1 MKQIIKK
8 YCALL
13 IALAMVLPV
22 MSVRAFAQTSTSNG
36 PDVVKTVTDNGDG
49 THKIKLELTG
59 KVDTTQE
66 IKKANVLVVL
76 DLSGSMNET
85 ITDKSSTTRLQAA
98 KSAVDSVA
106 TTLLGKNGQ
115 NGAPNDL
122 VEMGLVTFGTKAE
135 TKLSKTTS
143 KNRFIQTVNGLS
155 AYPTTSNYAGTN
167 WEDALQK
174 ANAYSFGDSDKTY
187 VIFVSDGNPSFRN
200 TRGTYHKYES
210 WQVLHSD
217 RWERWD
223 SSYSSLSVYGDGDD
237 TNSTNVQRA
246 YEQSLDEARSIVDK
260 HKELYT
266 IGCFGNVD
274 RMQDLTNYA
283 YDSTNSDKYYSA
295 SDAAQLSKALN
306 EIATAISN
314 SLGQSNVKVTD
325 GVTSLLKISADVD
338 GTPSNFV
345 YKKNGAV
352 WANAPVAKIV
362 DSKVVWDLS
371 SIGALENNAKYSVEF
386 DVWPSQDAFDL
397 VADLNNGLKTDD
409 SLSTEIKSQL
419 KKDEDTG
426 KYILKTNT
434 DLKTNFTYNSQNLEE
449 NFDAGNNS
457 MEVLSSTI
465 SLEKLWENNLD
476 NRSAEP
482 VTLNLTKDGNVYLT
496 KELNEDN
503 NFKVDNIYVAPG
515 IIRKGEVLVNGH
527 DYSVTEPADSAY
539 HWELSA
545 ETYHPMLI
553 DGKLTML
560 KKDDNGTYTI
570 NGKKYSVVD
579 GEATLKAKNS
589 RRSYLNFKKD
599 VTEAQANTANKD
611 DLFSYNV
618 KINAADNKEV
628 WFAVKDENGNYVT
641 NLETSATQDG
651 DYYKVNSGKQFTVKL
666 KRDWNFRAINLL
678 SNTTYSIEETD
689 IPDGY
694 VFENYQINE
703 GNINVE
709 GNKVKGTI
717 EAANKAY
724 TLTNTNK
731 YNGYFYV
738 YHSSNNQVEK
748 VSITDPRVVDGKF
761 DLTKEVSNGYL
772 YGGYF
777 KAYGQTTST
786 NDQIKALTYTDGK
799 ATDPNGTA
807 YTGKKFAAWKEA
819 NAYLVNGKTSFAPK
833 VNQVYYLKEVPNGY
847 FRPRM
852 IATYDK
858 YKETH
863 PITNLY
869 LFTAVD
875 DANYNSVSFSPV
887 VGDTE
892 LYTRATIKNSDGTV
906 NKYLTVKG
914 EFNSLPRGYIALL
927 NVKDKV
933 KNQTDFEFTPTYET
947 LDGVEVNGV
956 VKRSVV
962 FGNGNYVP
970 NSSGESVAPGLHHTD
985 IEI

>member
-22 MSVRAFAQTSTSNG
+22 MSVRAFAAAQPSTKDG
-36 PDVVKTVTDNGDG
+36 PAVEKIVTDNGDG

-59 KVDTTQE
+59 KVNTTHE
-66 IKKANVLVVL
+66 VTKANVLVVL

-85 ITDKSSTTRLQAA
+85 AGGTTRLKAA
-98 KSAVDSVA
+98 KSAVNSVA
-106 TTLLGKNGQ
+106 KTLLDKNGQ
-115 NGAPNDL
+115 NEAPNDL
-122 VEMGLVTFGTKAE
+122 VEMGLITFANMATVRSFN
-135 TKLSKTTS
+135 TSTKTTS
-143 KNRFIQTVNGLS
+143 LTQFQNKVENLPANG
-155 AYPTTSNYAGTN
+155 ATN
-167 WEDALQK
+167 WEDAL
-174 ANAYSFGDSDKTY
+174 NAAKNFDFGDKDKTY
-187 VIFVSDGNPSFRN
+187 VIFVSDGNPTKRN
-200 TRGTYHKYES
+200 TKLYQNEYYKPYGTGQE
-210 WQVLHSD
+210 D
-217 RWERWD
+217 A
-223 SSYSSLSVYGDGDD
+223 
-237 TNSTNVQRA
+237 NNVQDCYNVA
-246 YEQSLDEARSIVDK
+246 KDDARDIVKSGKD
-260 HKELYT
+260 LYT
-266 IGCFGNVD
+266 IGCFGNVS
-274 RMQDLTNYA
+274 RMQELTNYA
-283 YDSTNSDKYYSA
+283 YNSTNSGKYYSA
-295 SDAAQLSKALN
+295 SNAAQLSAALN

-325 GVTSLLKISADVD
+325 GVTSLSKISANVV
-338 GTPSNFV
+338 GTPSSNFV

-352 WANAPVAKIV
+352 WANAPAAKIV

-371 SIGALENNAKYSVEF
+371 SVGALENNAKYSVEF

-397 VADLNNGLKTDD
+397 VADLNNGKQTYD
-409 SLSTEIKSQL
+409 SLSNEIKSQI
-419 KKDEDTG
+419 KKDDDTG
-426 KYILKTNT
+426 KYFLNTNT
-434 DLKTNFTYNSQNLEE
+434 DLKTNFTYNNQDLEE

-496 KELNEDN
+496 KELNKNN
-503 NFKVDNIYVAPG
+503 NFKVENIYIAPG
-515 IIRKGEVLVNGH
+515 IIKENKVLEKGH

-539 HWELSA
+539 HWELNA
-545 ETYHPMLI
+545 DTYHPMLI
-553 DGKLTML
+553 DGKLKML
-560 KKDDNGTYTI
+560 KKVDNNGTYTI
-570 NGKKYSVVD
+570 DGKKYSVVD
-579 GEATLKAKNS
+579 AADATLKAKNS
-589 RRSYLNFKKD
+589 RRSYLNFTKK

-618 KINAADNKEV
+618 KFDAADNKEV
-628 WFAVKDENGNYVT
+628 WFAVKDENDNYVT
-641 NLETSATQDG
+641 NLETTATHDG
-651 DYYKVNSGKQFTVKL
+651 DYYKVDSGNQFTVKL

-703 GNINVE
+703 GNINVA
-709 GNKVKGTI
+709 GNKVTGTI

-738 YHSSNNQVEK
+738 YHSSNNQVKK
-748 VSITDPRVVDGKF
+748 VSITDPRVENGKF
-761 DLTKEVSNGYL
+761 DLTKEISSGYL

-799 ATDPNGTA
+799 AKDPNGTA
-807 YTGKKFAAWKEA
+807 YTGKKATAWKSA
-819 NAYLVNGKTSFAPK
+819 KAYKVNGQKDFAPE
-833 VNQVYYLKEVPNGY
+833 VNQVYYLKEVPNTY

-852 IATYDK
+852 EVIYDTRK
-858 YKETH
+858 STQ
-863 PITNLY
+863 PVTDLY
-869 LFTAVD
+869 LFTATD
-875 DANYNSVSFSPV
+875 DANYNSVSLSP

-892 LYTRATIKNSDGTV
+892 LYARATIKNYDGTV
-906 NKYLTVKG
+906 KRYLTAKG
-914 EFNSLPRGYIALL
+914 EFKTLPRGYIALI

-933 KNQTDFEFTPTYET
+933 KSQTDFEFTPKFET

-956 VKRSVV
+956 VKRTVA
-962 FGNGNYVP
+962 FGNGNFNP
-970 NSSGESVAPGLHHTD
+970 DSNGDSVAPGLSHTD
-985 IEI
+985 VEI

>member
-22 MSVRAFAQTSTSNG
+22 MSVRAFAAAQPSTKDG
-36 PDVVKTVTDNGDG
+36 PAVEKIVTDNGDG

-59 KVDTTQE
+59 KVNTTHE
-66 IKKANVLVVL
+66 VTKANVLVVL
-76 DLSGSMNET
+76 DLSGSM
-85 ITDKSSTTRLQAA
+85 KSNAGTTTRLKAA
-98 KSAVDSVA
+98 KSAVNSVA
-106 TTLLGKNGQ
+106 ETLLGKNGQ

-122 VEMGLVTFGTKAE
+122 VQMGLVTFGTKAE

-143 KNRFIQTVNGLS
+143 DSTFTNTVNGLS
-155 AYPTTSNYAGTN
+155 AYSSNYADDTN
-167 WEDALQK
+167 WEDALAAAK
-174 ANAYSFGDSDKTY
+174 DFDFGDNDKTY
-187 VIFVSDGNPSFRN
+187 VIFVSDGNPTCRN
-200 TRGTYHKYES
+200 TYGNYDY
-210 WQVLHSD
+210 
-217 RWERWD
+217 
-223 SSYSSLSVYGDGDD
+223 SYQNEYYNYYNYGVYGDG
-237 TNSTNVQRA
+237 NEHNENVKRA
-246 YEQSLDEARSIVDK
+246 YEQSRDEARGIVTAK
-260 HKELYT
+260 RELYT
-266 IGCFGNVD
+266 IGCFGNVS
-274 RMQDLTNYA
+274 RMQELTNYA
-283 YDSTNSDKYYSA
+283 YDSTNSGKYYSA
-295 SDAAQLSKALN
+295 SDAAQLSTALN

-314 SLGQSNVKVTD
+314 SLGQSNVTVTD
-325 GVTSLLKISADVD
+325 GVTSLSTISANVA
-338 GTPSNFV
+338 GNLEGFI
-345 YKKNGAV
+345 YKKNDQE
-352 WANAPVAKIV
+352 WTDAPKAKIENN
-362 DSKVVWDLS
+362 KVVWDLS
-371 SIGALENNAKYSVEF
+371 SVGSLENGAKYSVEF
-386 DVWPSQDAFDL
+386 NVWPSQAAFDL
-397 VADLNNGLKTDD
+397 VADLNNGKQTYDNLEEATK
-409 SLSTEIKSQL
+409 KQL
-419 KKDEDTG
+419 TKDNNG
-426 KYILKTNT
+426 NYFLKTNT

-515 IIRKGEVLVNGH
+515 IIKENKVLEKGH

-539 HWELSA
+539 HWELNA
-545 ETYHPMLI
+545 DTYHPMLI
-553 DGKLTML
+553 DGKLKML
-560 KKDDNGTYTI
+560 KKVDNNGTYTI
-570 NGKKYSVVD
+570 DGKKYSVVD
-579 GEATLKAKNS
+579 AADATLKATNS
-589 RRSYLNFKKD
+589 RRSYLNFTKK

-618 KINAADNKEV
+618 KFDAADNKEV
-628 WFAVKDENGNYVT
+628 WFAVKDENDNYVT
-641 NLETSATQDG
+641 NLETTATQDG
-651 DYYKVNSGKQFTVKL
+651 DYYKVDSGNQFTVKL

-703 GNINVE
+703 GNINVA
-709 GNKVKGTI
+709 GNKVTGTI

-738 YHSSNNQVEK
+738 YHSSNNQVKK
-748 VSITDPRVVDGKF
+748 VSITDPRVENGKF
-761 DLTKEVSNGYL
+761 DLTKEISSGYL

-799 ATDPNGTA
+799 AKDPNGTA
-807 YTGKKFAAWKEA
+807 YTGKKATAWKSA
-819 NAYLVNGKTSFAPK
+819 KAYKVNGQKDFAPE
-833 VNQVYYLKEVPNGY
+833 VNQVYYLKEVPNTY

-852 IATYDK
+852 EVIYDTRK
-858 YKETH
+858 STQ
-863 PITNLY
+863 PVTDLY
-869 LFTAVD
+869 LFTATD
-875 DANYNSVSFSPV
+875 DANYNSVSLSP

-892 LYTRATIKNSDGTV
+892 LYARATIKNYDGTV
-906 NKYLTVKG
+906 KRYLTAKG
-914 EFNSLPRGYIALL
+914 EFKTLPRGYIALI

-933 KNQTDFEFTPTYET
+933 KSQTDFEFTPKFET

-956 VKRSVV
+956 VKRTVA
-962 FGNGNYVP
+962 FGNGNFNP
-970 NSSGESVAPGLHHTD
+970 DSNGDSVAPGLSHTD
-985 IEI
+985 VEI

>member
-22 MSVRAFAQTSTSNG
+22 MSVRAFAAAQPSTKDG
-36 PDVVKTVTDNGDG
+36 PAVEKIVTDNGDG
-49 THKIKLELTG
+49 TRKIKLELTG
-59 KVDTTQE
+59 KVNTTHE
-66 IKKANVLVVL
+66 VTKANVLVVL
-76 DLSGSMNET
+76 DLSGSMDYKAGT
-85 ITDKSSTTRLQAA
+85 TTRLKAA
-98 KSAVDSVA
+98 KSAVNSVA
-106 TTLLGKNGQ
+106 ETLLGKNGQ

-143 KNRFIQTVNGLS
+143 VSTFTNTVNGLS
-155 AYPTTSNYAGTN
+155 AYSGNYAGTN
-167 WEDALQK
+167 WEAALAAAK
-174 ANAYSFGDSDKTY
+174 NFNFGDKDKTY

-200 TRGTYHKYES
+200 TYGNYDYSYWNES
-210 WQVLHSD
+210 
-217 RWERWD
+217 
-223 SSYSSLSVYGDGDD
+223 YYYYNYGVYGDGSD
-237 TNSTNVQRA
+237 TNATNVQRA
-246 YEQSLDEARSIVDK
+246 YEQSLDEARSIVDSGR
-260 HKELYT
+260 ELYT

-274 RMQDLTNYA
+274 RMQELTSFA
-283 YDSTNSDKYYSA
+283 YNGTDSGKYYSA
-295 SDAAQLSKALN
+295 SDATQLSEALN

-314 SLGQSNVKVTD
+314 SLGQSNVTVTD
-325 GVTSLLKISADVD
+325 GVTSLSTISANVAGDPE
-338 GTPSNFV
+338 GFI
-345 YKKNGAV
+345 YKKNEKE
-352 WANAPVAKIV
+352 WLDAPQAKIENH
-362 DSKVVWDLS
+362 KVVWDLS
-371 SIGALENNAKYSVEF
+371 SIGSLENGAKYSVEF

-397 VADLNNGLKTDD
+397 VADLNNGKQTYDNLDEATK
-409 SLSTEIKSQL
+409 EQL
-419 KKDEDTG
+419 TKDNNG
-426 KYILKTNT
+426 NSFLKTNT
-434 DLKTNFTYNSQNLEE
+434 DLKTNFTYNNQDLEE

-482 VTLNLTKDGNVYLT
+482 VTLNLTKDGYVYLT
-496 KELNEDN
+496 KELNQDN
-503 NFKVDNIYVAPG
+503 NFKVENIYIAPG
-515 IIRKGEVLVNGH
+515 IIKENKVLEKGH

-539 HWELSA
+539 HWELNA
-545 ETYHPMLI
+545 DTYHPMLI
-553 DGKLTML
+553 DGKLKML
-560 KKDDNGTYTI
+560 KKDDNNGTYTI
-570 NGKKYSVVD
+570 DGKKYSVVD
-579 GEATLKAKNS
+579 AADATLKAKNS
-589 RRSYLNFKKD
+589 RRSYLNFTKK
-599 VTEAQANTANKD
+599 VTEAQANTASKD

-618 KINAADNKEV
+618 TINAADNKEV
-628 WFAVKDENGNYVT
+628 WFAVKDENDNYVT
-641 NLETSATQDG
+641 NLETTATQDG
-651 DYYKVNSGKQFTVKL
+651 DYYKVDSGKQFTVKL

-703 GNINVE
+703 GNINEE
-709 GNKVKGTI
+709 GNKVTGTI

-748 VSITDPRVVDGKF
+748 VSITDPRVENGKF
-761 DLTKEVSNGYL
+761 DLTKEISSGYL

-799 ATDPNGTA
+799 AKDPNGTA
-807 YTGKKFAAWKEA
+807 YTGKKATAWKSA
-819 NAYLVNGKTSFAPK
+819 KAYKVNGQKDFAPE
-833 VNQVYYLKEVPNGY
+833 VNQVYYLKEVPNTY

-852 IATYDK
+852 EVIYDTRK
-858 YKETH
+858 STQ
-863 PITNLY
+863 PVTDLY
-869 LFTAVD
+869 LFTATD
-875 DANYNSVSFSPV
+875 DANYNSVSLSP

-892 LYTRATIKNSDGTV
+892 LYARATIKNYDGTV
-906 NKYLTVKG
+906 KRYLTAKG
-914 EFNSLPRGYIALL
+914 EFKTLPRGYIALI

-933 KNQTDFEFTPTYET
+933 KSQTDFEFTPKFET

-956 VKRSVV
+956 VKRTVA
-962 FGNGNYVP
+962 FGNGNFNP
-970 NSSGESVAPGLHHTD
+970 DSNGDSVAPGLSHTD
-985 IEI
+985 VEI

>member
-22 MSVRAFAQTSTSNG
+22 MSVRAFAAAQPSTKDG
-36 PDVVKTVTDNGDG
+36 PDVEKIVTDNGDG

-59 KVDTTQE
+59 KVNTTHE
-66 IKKANVLVVL
+66 VTKANVLVVL

-85 ITDKSSTTRLQAA
+85 AGGTTRLKAA
-98 KSAVDSVA
+98 KSAVNSVA
-106 TTLLGKNGQ
+106 ETLLGKNGK
-115 NGAPNDL
+115 NGAPDDL
-122 VEMGLVTFGTKAE
+122 VEMGLITFAYGATVQSFN
-135 TKLSKTTS
+135 TSTKTTS
-143 KNRFIQTVNGLS
+143 LTQFQKKVENLPASGS
-155 AYPTTSNYAGTN
+155 TN
-167 WEDALQK
+167 WEAALAAAK
-174 ANAYSFGDSDKTY
+174 NFNFGDNDKTY
-187 VIFVSDGNPSFRN
+187 VIFVSDGNPTKRN
-200 TRGTYHKYES
+200 SPIYWSEYLGTPPFGTGQE
-210 WQVLHSD
+210 D
-217 RWERWD
+217 A
-223 SSYSSLSVYGDGDD
+223 G
-237 TNSTNVQRA
+237 NVQDCYDVA
-246 YEQSLDEARSIVDK
+246 KDDARDIVKSGKD
-260 HKELYT
+260 LYT
-266 IGCFGNVD
+266 IGCFGNVS
-274 RMQDLTNYA
+274 RMQELTNYA
-283 YDSTNSDKYYSA
+283 YSSSDSGKYYSA
-295 SDAAQLSKALN
+295 SNAAELSTALN

-325 GVTSLLKISADVD
+325 GVTSLSKISANVV
-338 GTPSNFV
+338 GTPSSNFV

-352 WANAPVAKIV
+352 WANAPAAKIV

-371 SIGALENNAKYSVEF
+371 SVGSLENGAKYSVEF
-386 DVWPSQDAFDL
+386 NVWPSQAAFDL
-397 VADLNNGLKTDD
+397 VADLNNGLKTYDK
-409 SLSTEIKSQL
+409 LEEATKNQLTEDNNGNYL
-419 KKDEDTG
+419 
-426 KYILKTNT
+426 LKTNT

-476 NRSAEP
+476 PNVHSAEP

-496 KELNEDN
+496 KELNKNN
-503 NFKVDNIYVAPG
+503 NFKVENIYIAPG
-515 IIRKGEVLVNGH
+515 IIKENKVLEKGH

-539 HWELSA
+539 YWELNA
-545 ETYHPMLI
+545 DTYHPMLI
-553 DGKLTML
+553 NGKLTML
-560 KKDDNGTYTI
+560 KKDDNNGIYTI
-570 NGKKYSVVD
+570 DGKKYSVVD
-579 GEATLKAKNS
+579 AADATLKATNS
-589 RRSYLNFKKD
+589 RRSYLNFKKV
-599 VTEAQANTANKD
+599 VTEAQQGTANKN

-618 KINAADNKEV
+618 TINAADNKEV
-628 WFAVKDENGNYVT
+628 WFAVKDESGNYVT
-641 NLETSATQDG
+641 NLDTTATKDANDG
-651 DYYKVNSGKQFTVKL
+651 NYYKVESGKEFTVKL

-694 VFENYQINE
+694 VFENYKINE
-703 GNINVE
+703 GSINVE
-709 GNKVKGTI
+709 GNKVTGTI

-786 NDQIKALTYTDGK
+786 NDQIKALTYTDSK

-833 VNQVYYLKEVPNGY
+833 VNQVYYLKEVPNDY
-847 FRPRM
+847 FKPRM
-852 IATYDK
+852 VAIYDK
-858 YKETH
+858 RKETL
-863 PITNLY
+863 PVTDLY

-875 DANYNSVSFSPV
+875 DANYKSVSLNNENN
-887 VGDTE
+887 TK
-892 LYTRATIKNSDGTV
+892 LYVRATIKNNDGSV

-914 EFNSLPRGYIALL
+914 EFKSLPRGYIALH
-927 NVKDKV
+927 NVKDKIQN
-933 KNQTDFEFTPTYET
+933 KANFEFTPTYVT
-947 LDGVEVNGV
+947 LDGVIVSGV
-956 VKRSVV
+956 VKRSVYY
-962 FGNGNYVP
+962 GDGNYKADP
-970 NSSGESVAPGLHHTD
+970 DTGESVSPGLHHID
-985 IEI
+985 NY

>member
-22 MSVRAFAQTSTSNG
+22 MSVRAFAAAQPSTKDG
-36 PDVVKTVTDNGDG
+36 PAVEKIVTDNGDG

-59 KVDTTQE
+59 KVNTTHE
-66 IKKANVLVVL
+66 VTKANVLVVL
-76 DLSGSMNET
+76 DLSGSMKET
-85 ITDKSSTTRLQAA
+85 AGTTTRLKAA
-98 KSAVDSVA
+98 KSAVNSVA
-106 TTLLGKNGQ
+106 ETLLGKNGK

-122 VEMGLVTFGTKAE
+122 VEMGLVTFGSTAE
-135 TKLSKTTS
+135 TRLSKTTS
-143 KNRFIQTVNGLS
+143 DSTFTNTVNGLS
-155 AYPTTSNYAGTN
+155 AYSGNYAGTN
-167 WEDALQK
+167 WEAALDAAK
-174 ANAYSFGDSDKTY
+174 NFNFDDKDKTY

-200 TRGTYHKYES
+200 TYGNYGYSFRGEFEYY
-210 WQVLHSD
+210 D
-217 RWERWD
+217 D
-223 SSYSSLSVYGDGDD
+223 YGVYGNGQD
-237 TNSTNVQRA
+237 TNTTNVQRA
-246 YEQSLDEARSIVDK
+246 YEQSLDEAKGIVDS
-260 HKELYT
+260 HRELYT
-266 IGCFGNVD
+266 IGCFGNVT
-274 RMQDLTNYA
+274 RMQELTNHA
-283 YDSTNSDKYYSA
+283 YSSSDSDKYYSA
-295 SDAAQLSKALN
+295 SDSAQLSDALDK
-306 EIATAISN
+306 IATAISN

-325 GVTSLLKISADVD
+325 GVTSLSKISANVD

-352 WANAPVAKIV
+352 WANAPAAKIV

-371 SIGALENNAKYSVEF
+371 SVGALENNAKYSVEF
-386 DVWPSQDAFDL
+386 DVWPSQNAFDL
-397 VADLNNGLKTDD
+397 VADLNNGKQTYD
-409 SLSTEIKSQL
+409 SLSDEIKSQI
-419 KKDEDTG
+419 KKDDDTG
-426 KYILKTNT
+426 KYFLNTNT
-434 DLKTNFTYNSQNLEE
+434 DLKTNFTYNNQDLEE
-449 NFDAGNNS
+449 EFDAGDNS

-476 NRSAEP
+476 KRSAEP

-515 IIRKGEVLVNGH
+515 IMRDSKVLVTGH

-539 HWELSA
+539 YWELNA
-545 ETYHPMLI
+545 DTYHPMLI
-553 DGKLTML
+553 DGKLKML
-560 KKDDNGTYTI
+560 KKDDNNGTYTI
-570 NGKKYSVVD
+570 DGKKYSVVD
-579 GEATLKAKNS
+579 AADATLKAKNS
-589 RRSYLNFKKD
+589 RRSYLNFTKK
-599 VTEAQANTANKD
+599 VTEAQANTASKD

-618 KINAADNKEV
+618 TINAADNKEV
-628 WFAVKDENGNYVT
+628 WFVVKDESGNYVT
-641 NLETSATQDG
+641 NLETTATQDG
-651 DYYKVNSGKQFTVKL
+651 DYYKVDSGKQFTVKL

-703 GNINVE
+703 GNINEE
-709 GNKVKGTI
+709 GNKVTGTI

-748 VSITDPRVVDGKF
+748 VSITDPRVENGKF
-761 DLTKEVSNGYL
+761 DLTKEISSGYL

-799 ATDPNGTA
+799 AKDPNGTA
-807 YTGKKFAAWKEA
+807 YTGKKATAWKSA
-819 NAYLVNGKTSFAPK
+819 KAYKVNGQKDFAPE
-833 VNQVYYLKEVPNGY
+833 VNQVYYLKEVPNTY

-852 IATYDK
+852 EVIYDTRK
-858 YKETH
+858 STQ
-863 PITNLY
+863 PVTDLY
-869 LFTAVD
+869 LFTATD
-875 DANYNSVSFSPV
+875 DANYNSVSLSP

-892 LYTRATIKNSDGTV
+892 LYARATIKNYDGTV
-906 NKYLTVKG
+906 KRYLTAKG
-914 EFNSLPRGYIALL
+914 EFKTLPRGYIALI

-933 KNQTDFEFTPTYET
+933 KSQTDFEFTPKFET

-956 VKRSVV
+956 VKRTVA
-962 FGNGNYVP
+962 FGNGNFNP
-970 NSSGESVAPGLHHTD
+970 DSNGDSVAPGLSHTD
-985 IEI
+985 VEI

>member
-22 MSVRAFAQTSTSNG
+22 MSVRAFAAAQPSTKDG
-36 PDVVKTVTDNGDG
+36 PAVEKIVTDNGDG

-59 KVDTTQE
+59 KVNTTHE
-66 IKKANVLVVL
+66 VTKANVLVVL

-85 ITDKSSTTRLQAA
+85 AGGTTRLKAA
-98 KSAVDSVA
+98 KSAVNSVA
-106 TTLLGKNGQ
+106 KTLLDKNGQ
-115 NGAPNDL
+115 NEAPNDL
-122 VEMGLVTFGTKAE
+122 VEMGLITFANMATVRSFN
-135 TKLSKTTS
+135 TSTKTTS
-143 KNRFIQTVNGLS
+143 LTQFQNKVENLPANG
-155 AYPTTSNYAGTN
+155 ATN
-167 WEDALQK
+167 WEDAL
-174 ANAYSFGDSDKTY
+174 NAAKNFDFGDKDKTY
-187 VIFVSDGNPSFRN
+187 VIFVSDGNPTKRN
-200 TRGTYHKYES
+200 TKLYQNEYYKPYGTGQE
-210 WQVLHSD
+210 D
-217 RWERWD
+217 A
-223 SSYSSLSVYGDGDD
+223 
-237 TNSTNVQRA
+237 NNVQDCYNVA
-246 YEQSLDEARSIVDK
+246 KDDARDIVKSGKD
-260 HKELYT
+260 LYT
-266 IGCFGNVD
+266 IGCFGNVS
-274 RMQDLTNYA
+274 RMQELTNYA
-283 YDSTNSDKYYSA
+283 YNSTNSGKYYSA
-295 SDAAQLSKALN
+295 SNAAQLSAALN

-325 GVTSLLKISADVD
+325 GVTSLSKISANVV
-338 GTPSNFV
+338 GTPSSNFV

-352 WANAPVAKIV
+352 WANAPAAKIV

-371 SIGALENNAKYSVEF
+371 SVGALENNAKYSVEF

-397 VADLNNGLKTDD
+397 VADLNNGKQTYD
-409 SLSTEIKSQL
+409 SLSNEIKSQI
-419 KKDEDTG
+419 KKDDDTG
-426 KYILKTNT
+426 KYFLNTNT
-434 DLKTNFTYNSQNLEE
+434 DLKTNFTYNNQDLEE

-465 SLEKLWENNLD
+465 SLEKLWENDLD

-496 KELNEDN
+496 KELNKNN
-503 NFKVDNIYVAPG
+503 NFKVENIYIAPG
-515 IIRKGEVLVNGH
+515 IIKENKVLEKGH

-539 HWELSA
+539 HWELNA
-545 ETYHPMLI
+545 DTYHPMLI
-553 DGKLTML
+553 DGKLKML
-560 KKDDNGTYTI
+560 KKVDNNGTYTI
-570 NGKKYSVVD
+570 DGKKYSVVD
-579 GEATLKAKNS
+579 AADATLKAKNS
-589 RRSYLNFKKD
+589 RRSYLNFTKK

-611 DLFSYNV
+611 DLFRYNV
-618 KINAADNKEV
+618 KFDAADNKEV
-628 WFAVKDENGNYVT
+628 WFAVKDENDNYVT
-641 NLETSATQDG
+641 NLETNATHDG
-651 DYYKVNSGKQFTVKL
+651 DYYKVDSGKQFTVKL

-703 GNINVE
+703 GNINEE
-709 GNKVKGTI
+709 GNKVTGTI

-748 VSITDPRVVDGKF
+748 VSITDPRVENGKF
-761 DLTKEVSNGYL
+761 DLTKGISSGYL

-799 ATDPNGTA
+799 AKDPNGTA
-807 YTGKKFAAWKEA
+807 YTGKKATAWKSA
-819 NAYLVNGKTSFAPK
+819 KAYKVNGQKDFAPE
-833 VNQVYYLKEVPNGY
+833 VNQVYYLKEVPNTY

-852 IATYDK
+852 EVIYDTRK
-858 YKETH
+858 STQ
-863 PITNLY
+863 PVTDLY
-869 LFTAVD
+869 LFTATD
-875 DANYNSVSFSPV
+875 DANYNSVSLSP

-892 LYTRATIKNSDGTV
+892 LYARATIKNYDGTV
-906 NKYLTVKG
+906 KRYLTAKG
-914 EFNSLPRGYIALL
+914 EFKTLPRGYIALI

-933 KNQTDFEFTPTYET
+933 KSQTDFEFTPKFET

-956 VKRSVV
+956 VKRTVA
-962 FGNGNYVP
+962 FGNGNFNP
-970 NSSGESVAPGLHHTD
+970 DSNGDSVAPGLSHTD
-985 IEI
+985 VEI

>member
-22 MSVRAFAQTSTSNG
+22 MSVRAFAQTSTNNG

-59 KVDTTQE
+59 KVNTTQE
-66 IKKANVLVVL
+66 VTKANVLVVL
-76 DLSGSMNET
+76 DLSGSMDYEAGA
-85 ITDKSSTTRLQAA
+85 TTRLKAA
-98 KSAVDSVA
+98 KSAVNSVA
-106 TTLLGKNGQ
+106 ETLLGKNGK

-122 VEMGLVTFGTKAE
+122 VEMGLVTFGTKAY
-135 TKLSKTTS
+135 TGLSKTTS
-143 KNRFIQTVNGLS
+143 VSTFTNTVNGLS
-155 AYPTTSNYAGTN
+155 AYSGYYKGTN
-167 WEDALQK
+167 WEAALAAAK
-174 ANAYSFGDSDKTY
+174 NFNFGDKDKTY

-200 TRGTYHKYES
+200 TYGNYDYSYWNES
-210 WQVLHSD
+210 
-217 RWERWD
+217 
-223 SSYSSLSVYGDGDD
+223 YYYYNYGVYGDGSDA
-237 TNSTNVQRA
+237 NATNVQRA
-246 YEQSLDEARSIVDK
+246 YEQSLDEARGIVTAK
-260 HKELYT
+260 RELYT
-266 IGCFGNVD
+266 IGCFGNVS
-274 RMQDLTNYA
+274 RMQELTNHA
-283 YDSTNSDKYYSA
+283 YNSTNSGKYYSA
-295 SDAAQLSKALN
+295 SNAAQLSTALN

-325 GVTSLLKISADVD
+325 GVTSLSKISANVD

-352 WANAPVAKIV
+352 WANAPAAKIV

-371 SIGALENNAKYSVEF
+371 SVGALENNAKYSVEF

-397 VADLNNGLKTDD
+397 VADLNNGKQTYD
-409 SLSTEIKSQL
+409 SLSDEIKSQI
-419 KKDEDTG
+419 KKDDDTG
-426 KYILKTNT
+426 KYFLNTNT
-434 DLKTNFTYNSQNLEE
+434 DLKTNFTYNNQDLEE

-476 NRSAEP
+476 KRSAEP

-515 IIRKGEVLVNGH
+515 IMRDGKVLVTGH

-539 HWELSA
+539 HWELNA
-545 ETYHPMLI
+545 DTYHPMLM
-553 DGKLTML
+553 DGKLKML
-560 KKDDNGTYTI
+560 KKDDNNGTYTI
-570 NGKKYSVVD
+570 DGKKYSVVD
-579 GEATLKAKNS
+579 AADATLKAKNS
-589 RRSYLNFKKD
+589 RHSYLNFTKK
-599 VTEAQANTANKD
+599 VTEAQANTASKD

-618 KINAADNKEV
+618 KFDAADNKEV
-628 WFAVKDENGNYVT
+628 WFAVKDESGNYVT
-641 NLETSATQDG
+641 NLDTTATQDG
-651 DYYKVNSGKQFTVKL
+651 NYYKVESGKEFTVKL

-694 VFENYQINE
+694 EFEDYQINE
-703 GNINVE
+703 GNIKVE
-709 GNKVKGTI
+709 GNKVTGTI
-717 EAANKAY
+717 AAANKAY
-724 TLTNTNK
+724 NLTNTNK

-761 DLTKEVSNGYL
+761 DLTKEVSKNYL

-786 NDQIKALTYTDGK
+786 ENQIKTLPYTNGK

-807 YTGKKFAAWKEA
+807 YTGSKSSTWKAA
-819 NAYLVNGKTSFAPK
+819 NAYKVNGKTDFAPE
-833 VNQVYYLKEVPNGY
+833 VNHVYYLKEVPNAY

-852 IATYDK
+852 EVIYDTRK
-858 YKETH
+858 STQ
-863 PITNLY
+863 PVTNLY
-869 LFTAVD
+869 IFTATD
-875 DANYNSVSFSPV
+875 DANYSSVSLSPV
-887 VGDTE
+887 GKTK
-892 LYTRATIKNSDGTV
+892 LYSSVVIRNYDGKV
-906 NKYLTVKG
+906 KKYLTVRG
-914 EFNSLPRGYIALL
+914 EFKPLSRGYIALL

-933 KNQTDFEFTPTYET
+933 KNKTDFEFTPTYET

-956 VKRSVV
+956 VKRTVA

-970 NSSGESVAPGLHHTD
+970 NSNGDTVAPGLHHTD
-985 IEI
+985 VNI

>member
-22 MSVRAFAQTSTSNG
+22 MSVRAFAAAQPSTKDG
-36 PDVVKTVTDNGDG
+36 PAVEKIVTDNGDG

-59 KVDTTQE
+59 KVNTTHE
-66 IKKANVLVVL
+66 VTKANVLVVL

-85 ITDKSSTTRLQAA
+85 AGGTTRLKAA
-98 KSAVDSVA
+98 KSAVNSVA
-106 TTLLGKNGQ
+106 KTLLDKNGQ
-115 NGAPNDL
+115 NEAPNDL
-122 VEMGLVTFGTKAE
+122 VEMGLITFANMATVRSFN
-135 TKLSKTTS
+135 TSTKTTS
-143 KNRFIQTVNGLS
+143 LTQFQNKVENLPANG
-155 AYPTTSNYAGTN
+155 ATN
-167 WEDALQK
+167 WEDAL
-174 ANAYSFGDSDKTY
+174 NAAKNFDFGDKDKTY
-187 VIFVSDGNPSFRN
+187 VIFVSDGNPTKRN
-200 TRGTYHKYES
+200 TKLYQNEYYKPYGTGQE
-210 WQVLHSD
+210 D
-217 RWERWD
+217 A
-223 SSYSSLSVYGDGDD
+223 
-237 TNSTNVQRA
+237 NNVQDCYNVA
-246 YEQSLDEARSIVDK
+246 KDDARDIVKSGKD
-260 HKELYT
+260 LYT
-266 IGCFGNVD
+266 IGCFGNVS
-274 RMQDLTNYA
+274 RMQELTNYA
-283 YDSTNSDKYYSA
+283 YNSTNSGKYYSA
-295 SDAAQLSKALN
+295 SNAAQLSAALN

-325 GVTSLLKISADVD
+325 GVTSLSKISANVV
-338 GTPSNFV
+338 GTPSSNFV

-352 WANAPVAKIV
+352 WANAPAAKIV

-371 SIGALENNAKYSVEF
+371 SVGALENNAKYSVEF

-397 VADLNNGLKTDD
+397 VADLNNGKQTYD
-409 SLSTEIKSQL
+409 SLSNEIKSQI
-419 KKDEDTG
+419 KKDDDTG
-426 KYILKTNT
+426 KYFLNTNT
-434 DLKTNFTYNSQNLEE
+434 DLKTNFTYNNQDLEE

-515 IIRKGEVLVNGH
+515 IMRDGKVLVTGH

-539 HWELSA
+539 HWELNA
-545 ETYHPMLI
+545 DTYHPMLI
-553 DGKLTML
+553 DGKLKML
-560 KKDDNGTYTI
+560 KKDDNNGTYTI
-570 NGKKYSVVD
+570 DGKKYSVVD
-579 GEATLKAKNS
+579 AADATLKAKNS
-589 RRSYLNFKKD
+589 RRSYLNFTKK
-599 VTEAQANTANKD
+599 VTEAQANTASKD

-618 KINAADNKEV
+618 TINAADNKEV
-628 WFAVKDENGNYVT
+628 WFAVKDESGNYVT
-641 NLETSATQDG
+641 NLETTATQDG
-651 DYYKVNSGKQFTVKL
+651 NYYKVDSGKQFTVKL

-703 GNINVE
+703 GNINEE
-709 GNKVKGTI
+709 GNKVTGTI

-748 VSITDPRVVDGKF
+748 VSITDPRVENGKF
-761 DLTKEVSNGYL
+761 DLTKGISSGYL

-786 NDQIKALTYTDGK
+786 NDQIKALTYTEGK
-799 ATDPNGTA
+799 AKDPNGTA
-807 YTGKKFAAWKEA
+807 YTGKKATAWKSA
-819 NAYLVNGKTSFAPK
+819 KAYKVNGQKDFAPE
-833 VNQVYYLKEVPNGY
+833 VNQVYYLKEVPNTY

-852 IATYDK
+852 EVIYDTRK
-858 YKETH
+858 STQ
-863 PITNLY
+863 PVTDLY
-869 LFTAVD
+869 LFTATD
-875 DANYNSVSFSPV
+875 DANYNSVSLSP

-892 LYTRATIKNSDGTV
+892 LYARATIKNYDGTV
-906 NKYLTVKG
+906 KRYLTAKG
-914 EFNSLPRGYIALL
+914 EFKTLPRGYIALI

-933 KNQTDFEFTPTYET
+933 KSQTDFEFTPKFET

-956 VKRSVV
+956 VKRTVA
-962 FGNGNYVP
+962 FGNGNFNP
-970 NSSGESVAPGLHHTD
+970 DSNGDSVAPGLSHTD
-985 IEI
+985 VEI

>member
-22 MSVRAFAQTSTSNG
+22 MSVRAFAAAQPSTKDG
-36 PDVVKTVTDNGDG
+36 PAVEKIVTDNGDG
-49 THKIKLELTG
+49 TRKIKLELTG
-59 KVDTTQE
+59 KVNTTHE
-66 IKKANVLVVL
+66 VTKANVLVVL
-76 DLSGSMNET
+76 DLSGSMDYKAGT
-85 ITDKSSTTRLQAA
+85 TTRLKAA
-98 KSAVDSVA
+98 KSAVNSVA
-106 TTLLGKNGQ
+106 ETLLGKNGQ

-122 VEMGLVTFGTKAE
+122 VQMGLVTFGTKAE

-143 KNRFIQTVNGLS
+143 KSTFTNTVSKLS
-155 AYPTTSNYAGTN
+155 AYSDNYAGTN
-167 WEDALQK
+167 WEAALAAAK
-174 ANAYSFGDSDKTY
+174 DFDFGDNDKTY
-187 VIFVSDGNPSFRN
+187 VIFVSDGNPTFRN
-200 TRGTYHKYES
+200 TRGNYHKYEW
-210 WQVLHSD
+210 WQILHRD
-217 RWERWD
+217 RWEESD
-223 SSYSSLSVYGDGDD
+223 SKFDYLGVYGDGSD
-237 TNSTNVQRA
+237 TNATNVQRA
-246 YEQSLDEARSIVDK
+246 YEQSIDDARGIVTAK
-260 HKELYT
+260 RELYT
-266 IGCFGNVD
+266 IGCFGNVT
-274 RMQDLTNYA
+274 RMQELTNHA
-283 YDSTNSDKYYSA
+283 YSSSDSDKYYSA
-295 SDAAQLSKALN
+295 SDSAQLSDALDK
-306 EIATAISN
+306 IATAISN

-325 GVTSLLKISADVD
+325 GVTSVSTISANVA
-338 GTPSNFV
+338 GNPEGFI
-345 YKKNGAV
+345 YKKNDKE
-352 WANAPVAKIV
+352 WLNAPQAKIENH
-362 DSKVVWDLS
+362 KVVWDLS
-371 SIGALENNAKYSVEF
+371 SIGSLENGAKYSVEF

-397 VADLNNGLKTDD
+397 VADLNNGKQTYDNLDEATK
-409 SLSTEIKSQL
+409 EQL
-419 KKDEDTG
+419 TKDNNG
-426 KYILKTNT
+426 NYFLKTNT

-515 IIRKGEVLVNGH
+515 IMRDGKVLVTGH

-539 HWELSA
+539 HWELNA
-545 ETYHPMLI
+545 DTYHPMLI
-553 DGKLTML
+553 DGKLKML
-560 KKDDNGTYTI
+560 KKDDNNGTYTI
-570 NGKKYSVVD
+570 DGKKYSVVD
-579 GEATLKAKNS
+579 AADATLKAKNS
-589 RRSYLNFKKD
+589 RRSYLNFTKK
-599 VTEAQANTANKD
+599 VTEAQANTASKD

-618 KINAADNKEV
+618 TINAADNKEV
-628 WFAVKDENGNYVT
+628 WFAVKDESGNYVT
-641 NLETSATQDG
+641 NLETTATQDG
-651 DYYKVNSGKQFTVKL
+651 NYYKVDSGKQFTVKL

-709 GNKVKGTI
+709 GNKVTGTI
-717 EAANKAY
+717 AAANKAY

-956 VKRSVV
+956 VKRSVL

>member
-22 MSVRAFAQTSTSNG
+22 MSVRAFAETETSTNVG
-36 PDVVKTVTDNGDG
+36 PVVEKTVTDNGNG

-59 KVDTTQE
+59 KVNTTHE
-66 IKKANVLVVL
+66 VTKANVLVVL
-76 DLSGSMNET
+76 DLSGSMDYEAGT
-85 ITDKSSTTRLQAA
+85 TTRLDAA
-98 KSAVDSVA
+98 KSAVNSVA
-106 TTLLGKNGQ
+106 ETLLGKNGQ

-122 VEMGLVTFGTKAE
+122 VEMGLVTFGSTAE
-135 TKLSKTTS
+135 TRLSKTTS
-143 KNRFIQTVNGLS
+143 VSTFTNTVNGLS
-155 AYPTTSNYAGTN
+155 AYSGNYAGTN
-167 WEDALQK
+167 WEAALASAQSF
-174 ANAYSFGDSDKTY
+174 NFGDKDKTY
-187 VIFVSDGNPSFRN
+187 VIFVSDGNPTMRN
-200 TRGTYHKYES
+200 SPITWFEKNFGTPPFGSGYE
-210 WQVLHSD
+210 
-217 RWERWD
+217 
-223 SSYSSLSVYGDGDD
+223 D
-237 TNSTNVQRA
+237 TGNVQDCYDAAKDDARA
-246 YEQSLDEARSIVDK
+246 IVNKGKD
-260 HKELYT
+260 LYT
-266 IGCFGNVD
+266 IGCFGNVS
-274 RMQDLTNYA
+274 RMQELTNYA
-283 YDSTNSDKYYSA
+283 YNSTNSGKYYSA
-295 SDAAQLSKALN
+295 SNADQLSTALN

-314 SLGQSNVKVTD
+314 LLGQSNVTVTD
-325 GVTSLLKISADVD
+325 GVTSLSTISANVA
-338 GTPSNFV
+338 GNPEGFI

-352 WANAPVAKIV
+352 WANAPAAKIV

-371 SIGALENNAKYSVEF
+371 SIGSLENGATYSVEF

-397 VADLNNGLKTDD
+397 VADLNNGKQTYD
-409 SLSTEIKSQL
+409 SLSNEIKSQI
-419 KKDEDTG
+419 KKDDVRG
-426 KYILKTNT
+426 KYFLNTNT
-434 DLKTNFTYNSQNLEE
+434 DLKTNFTYNNQDLEE

-476 NRSAEP
+476 KRSAEP

-496 KELNEDN
+496 KELNQNN

-515 IIRKGEVLVNGH
+515 IIRDGKVLVTGH

-539 HWELSA
+539 HWELNA
-545 ETYHPMLI
+545 DTYHPMLI
-553 DGKLTML
+553 DGKLKML
-560 KKDDNGTYTI
+560 KKDDNNGTYTI
-570 NGKKYSVVD
+570 DGKKYSVVD
-579 GEATLKAKNS
+579 AADATLKATNS
-589 RRSYLNFKKD
+589 RRSYLNFTKK
-599 VTEAQANTANKD
+599 VTEAQANTASKD

-618 KINAADNKEV
+618 TINAADNKEV
-628 WFAVKDENGNYVT
+628 WFAVKDESGNYVT
-641 NLETSATQDG
+641 NLETTATKDANDG
-651 DYYKVNSGKQFTVKL
+651 NYYKVESGKEFTVKL
-666 KRDWNFRAINLL
+666 KKDWDFRAINLL

-709 GNKVKGTI
+709 GNKVTGTI

-748 VSITDPRVVDGKF
+748 VSITDPRVANGKF

-956 VKRSVV
+956 VKRSVL

>member
-22 MSVRAFAQTSTSNG
+22 MSVRAFAAAQPSTKDG
-36 PDVVKTVTDNGDG
+36 PAVEKIVTDNGDG

-59 KVDTTQE
+59 KVNTTHE
-66 IKKANVLVVL
+66 VTKANVLVVL
-76 DLSGSMNET
+76 DLSGSM
-85 ITDKSSTTRLQAA
+85 KSNAGTTTRLKAA
-98 KSAVDSVA
+98 KSAVNSVA
-106 TTLLGKNGQ
+106 ETLLGKNGQ

-122 VEMGLVTFGTKAE
+122 VQMGLVTFGTKAE

-143 KNRFIQTVNGLS
+143 DSTFTNTVNGLS
-155 AYPTTSNYAGTN
+155 AYSSNYADDTN
-167 WEDALQK
+167 WEDALAAAK
-174 ANAYSFGDSDKTY
+174 DFDFGDNDKTY
-187 VIFVSDGNPSFRN
+187 VIFVSDGNPTCRN
-200 TRGTYHKYES
+200 TYGNYDY
-210 WQVLHSD
+210 
-217 RWERWD
+217 
-223 SSYSSLSVYGDGDD
+223 SYQNEYYNYYNYGVYGDG
-237 TNSTNVQRA
+237 NEHNENVKRA
-246 YEQSLDEARSIVDK
+246 YEQSRDEARGIVTAK
-260 HKELYT
+260 RELYT
-266 IGCFGNVD
+266 IGCFGNVS
-274 RMQDLTNYA
+274 RMQELTNYA
-283 YDSTNSDKYYSA
+283 YDSTNSGKYYSA
-295 SDAAQLSKALN
+295 SDAAQLSTALN

-314 SLGQSNVKVTD
+314 SLGQSNVTVTD
-325 GVTSLLKISADVD
+325 GVTSLSTISANVA
-338 GTPSNFV
+338 GNLEGFI
-345 YKKNGAV
+345 YKKNDQE
-352 WANAPVAKIV
+352 WTDAPKAKIENN
-362 DSKVVWDLS
+362 KVVWDLS
-371 SIGALENNAKYSVEF
+371 SVGSLENGAKYSVEF
-386 DVWPSQDAFDL
+386 NVWPSQAAFDL
-397 VADLNNGLKTDD
+397 VADLNNGKQTYDNLDEATK
-409 SLSTEIKSQL
+409 EQL
-419 KKDEDTG
+419 TKDNNG
-426 KYILKTNT
+426 NYFLKTNT

-515 IIRKGEVLVNGH
+515 IIKENKVLEKGH

-539 HWELSA
+539 HWELNA
-545 ETYHPMLI
+545 DTYHPMLI
-553 DGKLTML
+553 DGKLKML
-560 KKDDNGTYTI
+560 KKVDNNGTYTI
-570 NGKKYSVVD
+570 DGKKYSVVD
-579 GEATLKAKNS
+579 AADATLKATNS
-589 RRSYLNFKKD
+589 RRSYLNFTKK

-618 KINAADNKEV
+618 KFDAADNKEV
-628 WFAVKDENGNYVT
+628 WFAVKDENDNYVT
-641 NLETSATQDG
+641 NLETTATQDG
-651 DYYKVNSGKQFTVKL
+651 DYYKVDSGKQFTVKL

-703 GNINVE
+703 GNINVA
-709 GNKVKGTI
+709 GNKVTGTI

-738 YHSSNNQVEK
+738 YHSSNNQVKK
-748 VSITDPRVVDGKF
+748 VSITDPRVENGKF
-761 DLTKEVSNGYL
+761 DLTKEISSGYL

-799 ATDPNGTA
+799 AKDPNGTA
-807 YTGKKFAAWKEA
+807 YTGKKATAWKSA
-819 NAYLVNGKTSFAPK
+819 KAYKVNGQKDFAPE
-833 VNQVYYLKEVPNGY
+833 VNQVYYLKEVPNTY

-852 IATYDK
+852 EVIYDTRK
-858 YKETH
+858 STQ
-863 PITNLY
+863 PVTDLY
-869 LFTAVD
+869 LFTATD
-875 DANYNSVSFSPV
+875 DANYNSVSLSP

-892 LYTRATIKNSDGTV
+892 LYARATIKNYDGTV
-906 NKYLTVKG
+906 KRYLTAKG
-914 EFNSLPRGYIALL
+914 EFKTLPRGYIALI

-933 KNQTDFEFTPTYET
+933 KSQTDFEFTPKFET

-956 VKRSVV
+956 VKRTVA
-962 FGNGNYVP
+962 FGNGNFNP
-970 NSSGESVAPGLHHTD
+970 DSNGDSVAPGLSHTD
-985 IEI
+985 VEI